1 MPGSDPS
8 SPLVILVSDRRK
20 YLPFLRS
27 LGSLPGI
34 FWALDRASQGQGST
48 PFKTVLENPPD
59 LPSNALFYV
68 DLPPHR
74 VKKVVSFL
82 EETYPR
88 IPIILDRRC
97 HEGEPHTTS
106 HYIENV
112 EEDLRLWTVR
122 ARELALVREKVEEL
136 LKLIAP
142 IENLLI
148 LTHPNPDPDAIAA
161 SLGLRALLNRTK
173 QRATLGYLGRPLS
186 RPENLNM
193 IHLLEIDLKRLEE
206 EELKQYDGIV
216 LVDCQENLFQEFQL
230 PPITAVIDHHPEQIQ
245 YTAKYR
251 DIVPAEG
258 STSTIITRYFQAL
271 KIEPSQRVATALL
284 YGIKTD
290 TFFLKR
296 EVNEDDILS
305 FVYLYPRANINLLRR
320 MEVPELEPQKV
331 VLLGKALIESRV
343 VHQVF
348 VGVLPPHEE
357 VSEDLIARL
366 ADLGLQ
372 VKGASW
378 SMAVGFLDDAV
389 ILSVRNVGYVRH
401 AGRALQNAFRGLGPA
416 GGHRTSARAILDR
429 KKLLQKMNREGD
441 PDEIV
446 DWILKQLLQEI
457 SPVEEGERNEAGAER

>member
-1 MPGSDPS
+1 MTGGDPS

-27 LGSLPGI
+27 FNNSVFWAHGRTPSAPGI
-34 FWALDRASQGQGST
+34 T
-48 PFKTVLENPPD
+48 PFKSILANPPD
-59 LPSNALFYV
+59 LSANAFFYV

-74 VKKVVSFL
+74 IPRTVQFL
-82 EETYPR
+82 KNTYPR
-88 IPIILDRRC
+88 IPIILDRRS
-97 HEGEPHTTS
+97 HEGEPHTAP
-106 HYIENV
+106 YYLEDI
-112 EEDLRLWTVR
+112 EEDLKFWTSR
-122 ARELALVREKVEEL
+122 ARELAAVREKVEDL
-136 LKLIAP
+136 LRLIAP
-142 IENLLI
+142 LENLLI

-161 SLGLRALLNRTK
+161 SLGLKALLNRTK

-193 IHLLEIDLKRLEE
+193 IRLLEIDLVRLEE
-206 EELKQYDGIV
+206 KELKDFDGIV
-216 LVDCQENLFQEFQL
+216 LVDCQENLFQEYSL

-245 YTAKYR
+245 YTAQYR
-251 DIVPAEG
+251 DIVPEEG

-320 MEVPELEPQKV
+320 MEVPELAPEKIA
-331 VLLGKALIESRV
+331 LLGKSLMEARLVQE
-343 VHQVF
+343 VF

-378 SMAVGFLDDAV
+378 SLAIGFLDDAV

-401 AGRALQNAFRGLGPA
+401 AGRALQNAFRSLGPA

-429 KKLLQKMNREGD
+429 KKLSQRMNKEEEASVER
-441 PDEIV
+441 IV
-446 DWILKQLLQEI
+446 AWILRELLKEI
-457 SPVEEGERNEAGAER
+457 APEEERSKNGAGAEG